1 MWWSV
6 GDGGIYYL
14 AKAATPL
21 NHTTLHYSN
30 VIIHIVSL
38 VHYIKEGTGHWQ
50 LNTRPGHINSP
61 KYCYNVITRNSEP
74 AK

>member
-38 VHYIKEGTGHWQ
+38 LVHYIKEGLATGS
-50 LNTRPGHINSP
+50 LIPVRVTSIARNTAIM
-61 KYCYNVITRNSEP
+61 
-74 AK
+74 